1 MIKETGLE
9 RYLLWA
15 EQRIGKKIYA
25 FLRQTEQD
33 SIYDFSEDSPYS
45 ESILSQE
52 VKWYFRKLAAG
63 EGMDNI
69 PEERDAEKETNHAM
83 EEKDEKAVL
92 LQRMYSAFQLD
103 AFEQMCVELAVLG
116 EINPYFEKFF
126 IYMNNDWNYGCLT
139 LDTVIRLYTMEQ
151 RTEVS
156 FYRYFS
162 SEGNPLSYFL
172 KLDEQERKGRGRWGL
187 KCRKHFFQFLMTEGE
202 VSLEDFSFLKW
213 CPADGRIGNC
223 FGKSAVFSQIDA
235 AVNKDFSVIYLQGEK
250 DCGKTRMVEWYGR
263 KNGHAVC
270 FLDIERLAY
279 LMEKNA
285 LDYSLQEICQDIS
298 LQVVAGN
305 AWLCLHS
312 VDSELWEKE
321 ANRQV
326 VFALIDGLKHRDSVL
341 FITGEACPGLAGQR
355 PEIWEIPLDA
365 QEAAGDVSVWE
376 EIAAEYA
383 LEENIGLPFF
393 ASTYRFTPAQIE
405 RIFINAEKCRY
416 LKNREKICREDI
428 KESCIKEAGGSG
440 NHFVTITDTGYR
452 WEELVLPEKQKKQ
465 LRAACSRVLY
475 KAQIYDTW
483 GFGRKVAYGRGVSM
497 VFAGPPGTGKTMS
510 AGIIAD
516 CLGTTLYRV
525 DLAAVV
531 SKYIGET
538 EKNLS
543 MVFET
548 AKKGQGVL
556 FFDEADVLF
565 SRRTEVNN
573 SNDRHSNMET
583 AYLLQKMEEYEGVV
597 ILATNY
603 MQNMDEAF
611 KRRIQFLIEFPFP
624 DEKSRKILWEKVFP
638 EETEFDGIPDYDF
651 LARQFELTGSHI
663 KNIALQAAF
672 FAAEEKKGVGM
683 EHIIRALLLETRKT
697 GKRIS
702 REDLREYYIYYE

>member
-1 MIKETGLE
+1 MINETGLE
-9 RYLLWA
+9 KYLLQA
-15 EQRIGKKIYA
+15 ERRIGKNIYA
-25 FLRQTEQD
+25 FLRQSEQD
-33 SIYDFSEDSPYS
+33 SVYDFSEDSPYS

-52 VKWYFRKLAAG
+52 VKWYFRKLAMREEA
-63 EGMDNI
+63 EHV
-69 PEERDAEKETNHAM
+69 PEEGTVEKEADTAPK
-83 EEKDEKAVL
+83 EAL
-92 LQRMYSAFQLD
+92 LQRMYSAFRLD

-139 LDTVIRLYTMEQ
+139 LDTAICLYTMEQ
-151 RTEVS
+151 RTKAD
-156 FYRYFS
+156 FYRYFFDKK
-162 SEGNPLSYFL
+162 NPLSCFL
-172 KLDEQERKGRGRWGL
+172 KLDEQEGKGRVRWGL
-187 KCRKHFFQFLMTEGE
+187 KCRKHFFRFLVTGGE
-202 VSLEDFSFLKW
+202 ASLEDFSFIKW
-213 CPADGRIGNC
+213 CPAGGRAEVF
-223 FGKSAVFSQIDA
+223 FGKSTVFSRMDA
-235 AVNKDFSVIYLQGEK
+235 VVNKDFPVIYLCGEK
-250 DCGKTRMVEWYGR
+250 DCGKTKMVEWYGR

-270 FLDIERLAY
+270 FLDIKRLAY
-279 LMEKNA
+279 LMEQNA
-285 LDYSLQEICQDIS
+285 LDYTLQEICRDIS

-312 VDSELWEKE
+312 LDFGFWEKE
-321 ANRQV
+321 TNRQLV
-326 VFALIDGLKHRDSVL
+326 CDLLDGLKHRDSVL
-341 FITGEACPGLAGQR
+341 FITGEACSGLARQR
-355 PEIWEIPLDA
+355 PEIWEIPLDVPDA
-365 QEAAGDVSVWE
+365 MGDAPIWEEAAGK
-376 EIAAEYA
+376 YA
-383 LEENIGLPFF
+383 LEKDIELSFF
-393 ASTYRFTPAQIE
+393 ASTYHFNPVQIE
-405 RIFINAEKCRY
+405 RIFIDAEKRRL
-416 LKNREKICREDI
+416 LKNTEKIQREDI
-428 KESCIKEAGGSG
+428 KESCIKEAGAVG
-440 NHFVTITDTGYR
+440 NHFITIMDTGYR
-452 WEELVLPEKQKKQ
+452 WEDLVLPEKQKKQ

-475 KAQIYDTW
+475 KGQIYDTW

-497 VFAGPPGTGKTMS
+497 VFSGPPGTGKTMS
-510 AGIIAD
+510 AGIVAD

-543 MVFET
+543 DVFKA

-583 AYLLQKMEEYEGVV
+583 AYLLQKMEEYEGIV

-624 DEKSRKILWEKVFP
+624 DEKSRRILWKKVFP
-638 EETEFDGIPDYDF
+638 KETEFDGIPDYDF
-651 LARQFELTGSHI
+651 LAQQFELTGSHI
-663 KNIALQAAF
+663 KNVALQAAF
-672 FAAEEKKGVGM
+672 FAADEKKGVGM
-683 EHIIRALLLETRKT
+683 EHIIRALLLETGKT

>member
-1 MIKETGLE
+1 MMKETGME
-9 RYLLWA
+9 RYLLQA
-15 EQRIGKKIYA
+15 EKRIGKKIYE
-25 FLRQTEQD
+25 FLRQSEQD
-33 SIYDFSEDSPYS
+33 SVYDFSEDSPYS

-52 VKWYFRKLAAG
+52 VKWYFRKLVMEEEAECALKTETVEEEAG
-63 EGMDNI
+63 HA
-69 PEERDAEKETNHAM
+69 PEET
-83 EEKDEKAVL
+83 L
-92 LQRMYSAFQLD
+92 LKSMYSAFQLD

-139 LDTVIRLYTMEQ
+139 LDTAIRLYTMEQ
-151 RTEVS
+151 KTEAG
-156 FYRYFS
+156 FYRYFFGR
-162 SEGNPLSYFL
+162 ENHLSGFL
-172 KLDEQERKGRGRWGL
+172 KLDEQAGKGRVRWGL

-202 VSLEDFSFLKW
+202 TSLEDFSFIKW
-213 CPADGRIGNC
+213 HSAGGSTEDSFR
-223 FGKSAVFSQIDA
+223 KSAVFSRMDA
-235 AVNKDFSVIYLQGEK
+235 VAHKDFPVIYLYGEK
-250 DCGKTRMVEWYGR
+250 DCGKTGLVKWYGR

-270 FLDIERLAY
+270 FLDIKRLAY

-285 LDYSLQEICQDIS
+285 LDDTLQEICQDIS
-298 LQVVAGN
+298 LQAAAGN
-305 AWLCLHS
+305 AWICLHS
-312 VDSELWEKE
+312 VDAGFWEKE
-321 ANRQV
+321 TNRRL
-326 VFALIDGLKHRDSVL
+326 VFDLVDRLKLRDSVL
-341 FITGEACPGLAGQR
+341 FITGEGCPGLAGQR
-355 PEIWEIPLDA
+355 QDIWEIPLEAPEEAPDA
-365 QEAAGDVSVWE
+365 SIWEEAAGK
-376 EIAAEYA
+376 YT
-383 LEENIGLPFF
+383 LEKDIELSFF
-393 ASTYRFTPAQIE
+393 ASTYHFNPVQIE
-405 RIFINAEKCRY
+405 RIFIDAEKRRI
-416 LKNREKICREDI
+416 LKNMKKIQREDI

-440 NHFVTITDTGYR
+440 NHFITIMDTGYR

-465 LRAACSRVLY
+465 LHAACSRVLY
-475 KAQIYDTW
+475 KGQIYNTW
-483 GFGRKVAYGRGVSM
+483 GFGRKVAYGKGVSM
-497 VFAGPPGTGKTMS
+497 VFSGPPGTGKTMS
-510 AGIIAD
+510 AGIVAD
-516 CLGTTLYRV
+516 RLGTTLYRV

-543 MVFET
+543 SVFET

-565 SRRTEVNN
+565 GRRTEVSN

-624 DEKSRKILWEKVFP
+624 DVESRRMLWEKVFP

-651 LARQFELTGSHI
+651 LAQQFELTGSHI

-672 FAAEEKKGVGM
+672 FAADEKKGVSM
-683 EHIIRALLLETRKT
+683 EHIIRALLLETGKT

-702 REDLREYYIYYE
+702 RQDLREYYIYYE

>member
-1 MIKETGLE
+1 MINETGLE
-9 RYLLWA
+9 KYLLQA
-15 EQRIGKKIYA
+15 ERRIGKNIYA
-25 FLRQTEQD
+25 FLRQSEQD
-33 SIYDFSEDSPYS
+33 SVYDFSEDSPYS

-52 VKWYFRKLAAG
+52 VKWYFRKLAMR
-63 EGMDNI
+63 EETEHV
-69 PEERDAEKETNHAM
+69 PEEGTVEKEADTAPK
-83 EEKDEKAVL
+83 EAL
-92 LQRMYSAFQLD
+92 LQRMYSAFRLD

-139 LDTVIRLYTMEQ
+139 LDTAICLYTMEQ
-151 RTEVS
+151 RTKAD
-156 FYRYFS
+156 FYRYFFDKK
-162 SEGNPLSYFL
+162 NPLSCFL
-172 KLDEQERKGRGRWGL
+172 KLDEQEGKGRVRWGL
-187 KCRKHFFQFLMTEGE
+187 KCRKHFFWFLVTGGE
-202 VSLEDFSFLKW
+202 ASLEDFSFIKW
-213 CPADGRIGNC
+213 CPAGGRAEVF
-223 FGKSAVFSQIDA
+223 FGKSTVFSRMDA
-235 AVNKDFSVIYLQGEK
+235 VVNKDFPVIYLCGEK
-250 DCGKTRMVEWYGR
+250 DCGKTKMVEWYGR

-270 FLDIERLAY
+270 FLDIKRLAY
-279 LMEKNA
+279 LMEQNA
-285 LDYSLQEICQDIS
+285 LDYTLQEICRDIS

-312 VDSELWEKE
+312 LDFGFWEKE
-321 ANRQV
+321 TNRQLV
-326 VFALIDGLKHRDSVL
+326 CDLLDGLKHRDSVL
-341 FITGEACPGLAGQR
+341 FITGEACSGLARQR
-355 PEIWEIPLDA
+355 PEIWDIPLDVPDA
-365 QEAAGDVSVWE
+365 MGDAPIWEEAAGK
-376 EIAAEYA
+376 YA
-383 LEENIGLPFF
+383 LEKDIELSFF
-393 ASTYRFTPAQIE
+393 ASTYHFNPVQIE
-405 RIFINAEKCRY
+405 RIFIDAEKRRL
-416 LKNREKICREDI
+416 LKNTEKIQREDI
-428 KESCIKEAGGSG
+428 KESCIKEAGAVG
-440 NHFVTITDTGYR
+440 NHFITIMDTGYR
-452 WEELVLPEKQKKQ
+452 WEDLVLPEKQKKQ

-475 KAQIYDTW
+475 KGQIYDTW

-497 VFAGPPGTGKTMS
+497 VFSGPPGTGKTMS
-510 AGIIAD
+510 AGIVAD

-543 MVFET
+543 AVFKA

-583 AYLLQKMEEYEGVV
+583 AYLLQKMEEYEGIV

-624 DEKSRKILWEKVFP
+624 DEKSRRILWKKVFP
-638 EETEFDGIPDYDF
+638 KETEFDGIPDYDF
-651 LARQFELTGSHI
+651 LAQQFELTGSHI
-663 KNIALQAAF
+663 KNVALQAAF
-672 FAAEEKKGVGM
+672 FAADEKKGVGM
-683 EHIIRALLLETRKT
+683 EHIIRALLLETGKT

>member
-1 MIKETGLE
+1 MINETGLE
-9 RYLLWA
+9 KYLLQA
-15 EQRIGKKIYA
+15 ERRIGKNIYA
-25 FLRQTEQD
+25 FLRQSEQD
-33 SIYDFSEDSPYS
+33 SVYDFSEDSPYS

-52 VKWYFRKLAAG
+52 VKWYFGKLAMREEAEHALE
-63 EGMDNI
+63 EGTV
-69 PEERDAEKETNHAM
+69 EKEVDTAPK
-83 EEKDEKAVL
+83 EAL
-92 LQRMYSAFQLD
+92 LQQLYAAFRLD
-103 AFEQMCVELAVLG
+103 AFEQLCVELAVLG

-139 LDTVIRLYTMEQ
+139 LDTAICLYTMEQ
-151 RTEVS
+151 RTKAG
-156 FYRYFS
+156 FYRYFFDKK
-162 SEGNPLSYFL
+162 NPLSCFL
-172 KLDEQERKGRGRWGL
+172 KLDEQEGKGRVRWGL
-187 KCRKHFFQFLMTEGE
+187 KCRKHFFRFLMTEGE
-202 VSLEDFSFLKW
+202 ASLEDFSFIKW
-213 CPADGRIGNC
+213 CPAGGRTEDL
-223 FGKSAVFSQIDA
+223 FGKSTAFSRMDAV
-235 AVNKDFSVIYLQGEK
+235 VNKDFPVIYLYGEK
-250 DCGKTRMVEWYGR
+250 DCGKTKMVEWYGR

-270 FLDIERLAY
+270 FLDIKRLAY
-279 LMEKNA
+279 LMEQNA
-285 LDYSLQEICQDIS
+285 LEYTLQEICRDIS

-305 AWLCLHS
+305 TWLCLHS
-312 VDSELWEKE
+312 LDSGFWEKE
-321 ANRQV
+321 TNRQLV
-326 VFALIDGLKHRDSVL
+326 CDLVDGLKHRDSVL
-341 FITGEACPGLAGQR
+341 FITGEVCHGLARQR
-355 PEIWEIPLDA
+355 PEIWEIPLNVPDA
-365 QEAAGDVSVWE
+365 MGDAPIWEEAAGK
-376 EIAAEYA
+376 YA
-383 LEENIGLPFF
+383 LEKDIELSFF
-393 ASTYRFTPAQIE
+393 ASTYHFNPVQIE
-405 RIFINAEKCRY
+405 RIFIDAEKRRL
-416 LKNREKICREDI
+416 LKNTEKIQREDI
-428 KESCIKEAGGSG
+428 KESCIKEAGASG
-440 NHFVTITDTGYR
+440 NHFVTIMGTGYR
-452 WEELVLPEKQKKQ
+452 WEDLVLPEKQKKQ

-475 KAQIYDTW
+475 KGQIYDTW

-497 VFAGPPGTGKTMS
+497 VFSGPPGTGKTMS
-510 AGIIAD
+510 AGIVAD

-543 MVFET
+543 DVFKA

-583 AYLLQKMEEYEGVV
+583 AYLLQKMEEYEGIV

-624 DEKSRKILWEKVFP
+624 DEKSRRILWEKVFP

-672 FAAEEKKGVGM
+672 FAADEKKGVGM
-683 EHIIRALLLETRKT
+683 EHIIRALLLETGKT